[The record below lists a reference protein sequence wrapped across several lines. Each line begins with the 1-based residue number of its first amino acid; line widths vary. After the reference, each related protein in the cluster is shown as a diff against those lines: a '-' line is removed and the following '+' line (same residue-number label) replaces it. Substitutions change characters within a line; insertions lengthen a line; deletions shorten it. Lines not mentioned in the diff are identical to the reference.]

1 MRKSRRLIAAILVLA
16 LILSCG
22 SVLAES
28 SFSCPA
34 AESETVAQLLQVLDF
49 KFRNWENGIGK
60 GTVPVYT
67 APSTD
72 SIRLS
77 DGKASC
83 SVSEKIGVLGYV
95 NGWLMVR
102 YNIGKKG
109 EKNPRSRV
117 GYIPPEYSRKYQTG
131 AAQIGFSAIPVQL
144 AAEIEITDSPR
155 SNYIPYG
162 TLGEGT
168 DITVLGKYTYT
179 GNWWY
184 IETVLDGKLTRGFIN
199 RTEAALR
206 IDGKEYTGNSELGYP
221 AVSPDGSGQTGT
233 VSINGTAKD
242 AMIVRRSAGAE
253 NAMVARVHGGDIYPC
268 YGAETAQNGRMWYR
282 IWVDGVWGWF
292 SSGLSTFTEG
302 K

>member
-1 MRKSRRLIAAILVLA
+1 MKKCRRLVAAVLVLA

-22 SVLAES
+22 GVLAES
-28 SFSCPA
+28 GSSCPA

-49 KFRNWENGIGK
+49 KFKDKDEGIGT
-60 GTVPVYT
+60 GSAPVYT
-67 APSTD
+67 APSED

-77 DGKASC
+77 NGRASC
-83 SVSEKIGVLGYV
+83 NVARKIGVLGHV
-95 NGWLMVR
+95 DGWLMVR
-102 YNIGKKG
+102 YNIGKNG
-109 EKNPRSRV
+109 EKTPLARV
-117 GYIPPEYSRKYQTG
+117 GYIPPKYSRKYQTG
-131 AAQIGFSAIPVQL
+131 TDKIGFSAIPVQL
-144 AAEIEITDSPR
+144 AGEIEITDNPR
-155 SNYIPYG
+155 GNSIPYG

-168 DITVLGKYTYT
+168 DITILGKYTYT

-184 IETVLDGKLTRGFIN
+184 IETTLDGKLTRGFIN

-206 IDGKEYTGNSELGYP
+206 IDGKVYTGNTELGYP

-253 NAMVARVHGGDIYPC
+253 NAMVARVHGGDEYPC
-268 YGAETAQNGRMWYR
+268 YGAVTLQSGRTWYH

-292 SSGLSTFTEG
+292 SGGLSTFTEG

>member
-22 SVLAES
+22 GVLAES
-28 SFSCPA
+28 GSSCPA

-49 KFRNWENGIGK
+49 KFRDKEEGIGT
-60 GTVPVYT
+60 GSAPVYT
-67 APSTD
+67 APSED

-77 DGKASC
+77 NGRASVN
-83 SVSEKIGVLGYV
+83 VSGKIGVLGHE

-102 YNIGKKG
+102 YNIGKTG

-117 GYIPPEYSRKYQTG
+117 GYIPPSYSRKYQTG
-131 AAQIGFSAIPVQL
+131 TDKIGFSAIPVQL

-155 SNYIPYG
+155 ANYVSYG
-162 TLGEGT
+162 TLAEGT

-184 IETVLDGKLTRGFIN
+184 IETTLDGKLTRGFIN

-206 IDGKEYTGNSELGYP
+206 IDGKVYTGNAELGYP
-221 AVSPDGSGQTGT
+221 AVSPKGSGQTGT
-233 VSINGTAKD
+233 VTINGAAKD

-253 NAMVARVHGGDIYPC
+253 NPMVARVHGGDEYPC
-268 YGAETAQNGRMWYR
+268 YGSETLESGRVWYL

-292 SSGLSTFTEG
+292 SGGLSTFTEG